1 MERKAVKIACE
12 RKDDKVGNK
21 TGYKKKERQRER
33 EESEKKDRSRSA
45 MRQKQKSCLK
55 FHPISRKSSW
65 FFSISVGN
73 LFRIHFYANS
83 LLTGRKTVQKR
94 FGQNVVFPS

>member
-1 MERKAVKIACE
+1 MRK
-12 RKDDKVGNK
+12 KDDKVGNK

-45 MRQKQKSCLK
+45 MREKQKSCLK
-55 FHPISRKSSW
+55 LHPNSRKLSW

-73 LFRIHFYANS
+73 LFLIHFYAHS
-83 LLTGRKTVQKR
+83 LLTGRKTVQKI

>member
-1 MERKAVKIACE
+1 M
-12 RKDDKVGNK
+12 GNK

-45 MRQKQKSCLK
+45 MREKQKSYLK
-55 FHPISRKSSW
+55 LHPISRKLSW

-73 LFRIHFYANS
+73 LFLIHFYANS
-83 LLTGRKTVQKR
+83 LLTGRKTVQNI